1 MDWEKIFANDV
12 TDNGLVS
19 EIYKQLMT
27 FNSIKTNNSNE
38 KWAENLNRH
47 SSKEDMQMAKRHK
60 KDVQ

>member
-38 KWAENLNRH
+38 K
-47 SSKEDMQMAKRHK
+47 
-60 KDVQ
+60 